1 MHIPVGRSDPEGSS
15 VEESK
20 ELRPS
25 FKSRLSLN
33 AEMSYTLRMNLRRA
47 LVCVGLLLALSYFFI
62 RGPLRGMR
70 TQGFDDFAGALT
82 ITHVWVQ
89 GLNCYSPNVV
99 TDQWIRDGR
108 PQFQFI
114 LKERNSTSL
123 LGSGAGLPGS
133 VPLLAPFTL
142 LPAVTADQVWIWFSA
157 AATLAMLFA
166 LFRTKNF
173 IFLAFALA
181 LAPLHT
187 GIATGN
193 ASILVI
199 ACVGFSYLWRFQR
212 PILAGVLLGI
222 AGSFK
227 PHIAGAGLLFFL
239 VEQTWTPVIV
249 SVLTGLLS
257 IGLFAGRLAIAHV
270 PWWSGFIHRT
280 VAIGYHG
287 GPDDF
292 SLANS
297 ARYQLVNLQ
306 VLFASVLSNRSI
318 VNILAI
324 SITVGLVALWAYW
337 MRGREV
343 APILGFAAIN
353 VILLLPSYHRFYDA
367 GVIAFA
373 LAAAAA
379 LDRYRWIV
387 PITLAAFLAPIP
399 AALVHLG
406 ESGEIPLRVLQSK
419 LIVVFV
425 LCHEIWILLAL
436 AVFFLVLMRNR
447 PLRRA
452 HGSREVPVLSYTQN
466 RIDETVSTRH
476 GLSPNNAL

>member
-1 MHIPVGRSDPEGSS
+1 
-15 VEESK
+15 
-20 ELRPS
+20 
-25 FKSRLSLN
+25 
-33 AEMSYTLRMNLRRA
+33 
-47 LVCVGLLLALSYFFI
+47 
-62 RGPLRGMR
+62 
-70 TQGFDDFAGALT
+70 
-82 ITHVWVQ
+82 
-89 GLNCYSPNVV
+89 
-99 TDQWIRDGR
+99 
-108 PQFQFI
+108 
-114 LKERNSTSL
+114 
-123 LGSGAGLPGS
+123 
-133 VPLLAPFTL
+133 
-142 LPAVTADQVWIWFSA
+142 
-157 AATLAMLFA
+157 MLFA
-166 LFRTKNF
+166 LFRTKNL
-173 IFLAFALA
+173 IFLALA
-181 LAPLHT
+181 LAFAPFHT
-187 GIATGN
+187 GIANGN

-199 ACVGFSYLWRFQR
+199 ACLGFSYLWRFQR

-257 IGLFAGRLAIAHV
+257 IATFAGRLAIAHV

-306 VLFASVLSNRSI
+306 VLFASILSNHSI

-337 MRGREV
+337 MRRREI
-343 APILGFAAIN
+343 APLLGFAAIN

-387 PITLAAFLAPIP
+387 AMTLAAFLAPVP
-399 AALVHLG
+399 AALVQFG
-406 ESGEIPLRVLQSK
+406 ESGQIPLRVLQNK
-419 LIVVFV
+419 LMVVLV

-436 AVFFLVLMRNR
+436 AIFFLVLMGSR

-452 HGSREVPVLSYTQN
+452 HVSTDVSTLSYSQN
-466 RIDETVSTRH
+466 RTDEAISTGH
-476 GLSPNNAL
+476 GLSPKNAL

>member
-1 MHIPVGRSDPEGSS
+1 
-15 VEESK
+15 
-20 ELRPS
+20 
-25 FKSRLSLN
+25 
-33 AEMSYTLRMNLRRA
+33 
-47 LVCVGLLLALSYFFI
+47 
-62 RGPLRGMR
+62 MR
-70 TQGFDDFAGALT
+70 TDGFNDFAGSFT

-89 GLNCYSPNVV
+89 GLNCYSTRVV

-114 LKERNSTSL
+114 LRQRDSTSL
-123 LGSGAGLPGS
+123 LGSGTGLPGS

-142 LPAVTADQVWIWFSA
+142 IPAVTSDRVWIWFSA

-166 LFRTKNF
+166 LFRTNNL
-173 IFLAFALA
+173 ILLALAVA

-199 ACVGFSYLWRFQR
+199 ACLGFSYVWRFQR

-227 PHIAGAGLLFFL
+227 PHLAGAGLLFFL

-257 IGLFAGRLAIAHV
+257 IGIFAGRLAIAHV
-270 PWWSGFIHRT
+270 LWWSGFIQRT
-280 VAIGYHG
+280 VAIGYPG
-287 GPDDF
+287 GPDDS

-297 ARYQLVNLQ
+297 ARYQLINLQ
-306 VLFASVLSNRSI
+306 VLFSSVLSNRSI

-324 SITVGLVALWAYW
+324 CITVGLVALWAYW
-337 MRGREV
+337 MRRREV
-343 APILGFAAIN
+343 APLLGFAAIN

-379 LDRYRWIV
+379 LDRYRWI
-387 PITLAAFLAPIP
+387 IAMMLAAFLAPIP
-399 AALVHLG
+399 AALVRFG
-406 ESGEIPLRVLQSK
+406 DTGRIPLGVLQSK
-419 LIVVFV
+419 VIVVFV

-436 AVFFLVLMRNR
+436 AVLLLVLMANR

-452 HGSREVPVLSYTQN
+452 HVSTEVPGALSHT
-466 RIDETVSTRH
+466 
-476 GLSPNNAL
+476 A

>member
-1 MHIPVGRSDPEGSS
+1 
-15 VEESK
+15 
-20 ELRPS
+20 
-25 FKSRLSLN
+25 
-33 AEMSYTLRMNLRRA
+33 MNLRRA
-47 LVCVGLLLALSYFFI
+47 LSCLVLLLALSYFFV

-70 TQGFDDFAGALT
+70 TDGFNDFAGSFT

-89 GLNCYSPNVV
+89 GLDCYSPNVV
-99 TDQWIRDGR
+99 TDQWIKDGR

-114 LKERNSTSL
+114 LKQRDSTSH
-123 LGSGAGLPGS
+123 LGSGTGLPGS
-133 VPLLAPFTL
+133 IPLLAPFTL
-142 LPAVTADQVWIWFSA
+142 VPAITSDRVWVWFCA
-157 AATLAMLFA
+157 AATLAMLLAF
-166 LFRTKNF
+166 FRTKNL
-173 IFLAFALA
+173 IFLALALA

-227 PHIAGAGLLFFL
+227 PHIAGAGLLFL
-239 VEQTWTPVIV
+239 LAEQTWTPVIV
-249 SVLTGLLS
+249 SVLTGFLS
-257 IGLFAGRLAIAHV
+257 IGIFAGRLAIAHV
-270 PWWSGFIHRT
+270 PWWYSFIQRT

-297 ARYQLVNLQ
+297 ARYQLLNLQ
-306 VLFASVLSNRSI
+306 VLFSSFLSNRSL

-337 MRGREV
+337 MRRREV
-343 APILGFAAIN
+343 PSLLGFATIN

-379 LDRYRWIV
+379 LDRYRWI
-387 PITLAAFLAPIP
+387 IAMTLAAFLAPIP
-399 AALVHLG
+399 AALVQFG
-406 ESGEIPLRVLQSK
+406 ESGRIPLRVLQSK

-447 PLRRA
+447 PLRWA
-452 HGSREVPVLSYTQN
+452 HASTEVPVLSYTQN
-466 RIDETVSTRH
+466 RTGTLART
-476 GLSPNNAL
+476 L